1 MEFGCLGRTVTDQ
14 LFALI
19 WILSFGLYFLVYTF
33 WIPLRT
39 RKNIEIW
46 LRSDESDETLLLSL
60 EVITKRIREQML
72 IDFEE
77 FMLPQ
82 ARENL
87 KKFWAGAMGAAAKE
101 MKHSEEGGQLSLM
114 HTIANDLSDQ
124 PWYIQALGSKL
135 LPAIT
140 EAVKKQPKSTEKQIL
155 GMGLQK

>member
-1 MEFGCLGRTVTDQ
+1 MTDQ
-14 LFALI
+14 TFYAI
-19 WILSFGLYFLVYTF
+19 WILSFGLYLLIYTY

-39 RKNIEIW
+39 QEKIESW
-46 LRSDESDETLLLSL
+46 LMSSESDETLLSSL
-60 EVITKRIREQML
+60 EVITKKIREQML

-87 KKFWAGAMGAAAKE
+87 QKFWAGAMGNAAKE
-101 MKHSEEGGQLSLM
+101 LKNSDQGAGLSLL
-114 HTIANDLSDQ
+114 HSLTSELEGQ

-140 EAVKKQPKSTEKQIL
+140 EAAK
-155 GMGLQK
+155 

>member
-1 MEFGCLGRTVTDQ
+1 MNDSTV
-14 LFALI
+14 LAI
-19 WILSFGLYFLVYTF
+19 WILSFGLYLLIYTY

-39 RKNIEIW
+39 QQRIEQW
-46 LRSDESDETLLLSL
+46 LRSEESDETLLMSL

-87 KKFWAGAMGAAAKE
+87 KKFWAGAMGNAAKE
-101 MKHSEEGGQLSLM
+101 LKGSEEGSQLSLLHNM
-114 HTIANDLSDQ
+114 TQDLSGQ
-124 PWYIQALGSKL
+124 PWYIQAAASKL
-135 LPAIT
+135 LPIIT
-140 EAVKKQPKSTEKQIL
+140 DAAAKGSKTKTDAPL

>member
-1 MEFGCLGRTVTDQ
+1 
-14 LFALI
+14 
-19 WILSFGLYFLVYTF
+19 
-33 WIPLRT
+33 
-39 RKNIEIW
+39 
-46 LRSDESDETLLLSL
+46 
-60 EVITKRIREQML
+60 ML

-87 KKFWAGAMGAAAKE
+87 QKFWAGAMGAAAKE
-101 MKHSEEGGQLSLM
+101 MKNSDEGAGLSLM
-114 HTIANDLSDQ
+114 HNIASELDGQ

>member
-1 MEFGCLGRTVTDQ
+1 MNDTT
-14 LFALI
+14 FAAI
-19 WILSFGLYFLVYTF
+19 WILSFGLYLLIYTY

-39 RKNIEIW
+39 QEKIESW
-46 LRSDESDETLLLSL
+46 LMSSESDETLLSSL
-60 EVITKRIREQML
+60 DVITKKIREQML

-87 KKFWAGAMGAAAKE
+87 QKFWAGAMGNAAKE
-101 MKHSEEGGQLSLM
+101 LKNSDQGAGLSLL
-114 HTIANDLSDQ
+114 HSLTSELEGQ

-140 EAVKKQPKSTEKQIL
+140 EAAKTQTKPKETQIL